1 MADPNPVNRKATLE
15 RTTKETKVK
24 IRLDLD
30 GRGLSEIQTGIP
42 FMDHMLTL
50 MAAHGFLDLS
60 VTAKGDTEIDD
71 HHTVED
77 LGICFGQAVRKALG
91 EGQGIRRYGQCTV
104 PMDET
109 LSRVV
114 IDVSNRPLLAYR
126 VSLKESKAG
135 HFDVNLVR
143 EFFRAFVH
151 HAGVTMHIDLLSGE
165 DPHHIAESIFK
176 AFGRALDEAV
186 GPEERLE
193 GAIPSTKGIL

>member
-1 MADPNPVNRKATLE
+1 MERKATLE
-15 RTTKETKVK
+15 RKTKETEIKV
-24 IRLDLD
+24 RLDLD
-30 GRGLSEIQTGIP
+30 GSGVSEIQTGIP

-50 MAAHGFLDLS
+50 MAAHGFLNLY

-77 LGICFGQAVRKALG
+77 LGICFGQAVRQALG
-91 EGQGIRRYGQCTV
+91 KGQGIRRYGQCAV

-114 IDVSNRPLLAYR
+114 IDISNRPLLAYR
-126 VSLKESKAG
+126 VSLKESKTG
-135 HFDVNLVR
+135 NFDVNLVR

-151 HAGVTMHIDLLSGE
+151 HAGMTMHIDLISGE
-165 DPHHIAESIFK
+165 DAHHIAESIFK

-186 GPEERLE
+186 SLEKRLE
-193 GAIPSTKGIL
+193 GAIPSTKGLL